1 MGRRCGGVGRATG
14 GRLFSGKEAYISDIF
29 HMETAPNLVST
40 CTAPVFRGQHSFVVS
55 DYSLNMGLGPGEFIR
70 SKMFN
75 IGGFDWSI
83 RYYPDGVNHRCRR
96 YIAVFL
102 ELMTQGAKEAS
113 TSQIYGWEKFI
124 ERTTLDASPA
134 LLLLDRITI
143 VCDIIVLKD
152 GPLVSGVVLPPPTKV
167 PPSALSS
174 DFEKLLESKEG
185 ADITFV
191 VKGESFPVHKVV
203 LIARSP
209 ILKALLCGSM
219 TESGAS
225 HITVEEMEPVVFKAL
240 LHFIYTDSLMP
251 FDNCDEDKLV
261 PHLLRAADRYG
272 MERLKAICEVK
283 LCMNIDVERVITI
296 FVLADQHQCN
306 MLKRACLNFLATPNT
321 LEKVIK
327 TPEYD
332 ELKNLDP
339 RNFPQT
345 EDGRFFVA
353 MRMLWWE
360 ILFRLTFPPLHF
372 PHIAGMPRLGLPA

>member
-339 RNFPQT
+339 S
-345 EDGRFFVA
+345 
-353 MRMLWWE
+353 MLLE
-360 ILFRLTFPPLHF
+360 FLETACVVPKV
-372 PHIAGMPRLGLPA
+372 